1 MKHRCWSEEM
11 MELCGVRRDQL
22 PDLYES
28 YDVVGT
34 LKPEVASELGFPEQ
48 VKIVAGAGDNAAAA
62 VGTGTVGEGMC
73 NISLGTSGTIFIS
86 SEHFR
91 CGSKQCASFFCP
103 CGRAVPS
110 DGMYAECGFLQ

>member
-1 MKHRCWSEEM
+1 

-48 VKIVAGAGDNAAAA
+48 VKIIAGAGDNAAAA
-62 VGTGTVGEGMC
+62 VGTGTVGAGDAT
-73 NISLGTSGTIFIS
+73 SLWAPRYPVYLQRPLRGGPPQRSARLRPRRRLLPPDGLHALRCQLTTS
-86 SEHFR
+86 
-91 CGSKQCASFFCP
+91 
-103 CGRAVPS
+103 V
-110 DGMYAECGFLQ
+110 DG